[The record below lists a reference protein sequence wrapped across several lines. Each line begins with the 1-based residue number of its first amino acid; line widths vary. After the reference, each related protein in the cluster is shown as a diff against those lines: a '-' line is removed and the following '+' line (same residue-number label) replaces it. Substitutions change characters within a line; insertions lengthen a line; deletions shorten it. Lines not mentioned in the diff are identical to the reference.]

1 MHGLLT
7 DELCVAI
14 PDRASE
20 DTIAV
25 HKIRLGVS
33 LGGLVVRGAG
43 SQEGMLINLNL
54 GHFIFKW
61 DIPSINGTLCCLRNL
76 VIR

>member
-33 LGGLVVRGAG
+33 LGGHRSGGLEVRRV
-43 SQEGMLINLNL
+43 
-54 GHFIFKW
+54 
-61 DIPSINGTLCCLRNL
+61 C
-76 VIR
+76 